1 MTPWRK
7 RVLGKVNRYRGS
19 EEPPAH
25 LLAAGRPPWQMPRG
39 AEVGEEEEVGAEAG
53 VRAQTHSGP
62 TENREGAVWGSLVVA
77 VPGSSRAGTS

>member
-1 MTPWRK
+1 
-7 RVLGKVNRYRGS
+7 
-19 EEPPAH
+19 
-25 LLAAGRPPWQMPRG
+25 MPRG

-77 VPGSSRAGTS
+77 VPGSGRAGTG